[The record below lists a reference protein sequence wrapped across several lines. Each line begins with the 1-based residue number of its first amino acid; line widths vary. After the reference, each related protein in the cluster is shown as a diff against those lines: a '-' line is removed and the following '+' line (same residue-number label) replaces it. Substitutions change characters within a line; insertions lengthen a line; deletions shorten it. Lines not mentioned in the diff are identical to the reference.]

1 MNKQTAT
8 ILQFLGELAIPL
20 LGYFLWD
27 WSLLFILL
35 FYLIENL
42 FYSFFRIE
50 TIREI
55 KKLVLKKDQPRN
67 AKIVIHS
74 LLLWLFECVLVHVF
88 ILVIQP
94 NQSIFN
100 EWIHF
105 FMYEDLGVPQ
115 GIVLLPLL
123 YFASRMKMKQD
134 VLLFVRN
141 MKSTDELNRLT
152 VNFNTTW
159 IAIGILGI
167 LIGVNYFIQIQ
178 ELLNLSFVL
187 VILIVRSLKRN

>member
-20 LGYFLWD
+20 IGYFLWD

-55 KKLVLKKDQPRN
+55 NKLVLKKDQPRN
-67 AKIVIHS
+67 AKIIIHS
-74 LLLWLFECVLVHVF
+74 LLLWLFEFVLVHVF

-123 YFASRMKMKQD
+123 YFASRMRMKQD

-141 MKSTDELNRLT
+141 MKSTDELNQLT
-152 VNFNTTW
+152 VNFNATW
-159 IAIGILGI
+159 IAIGIWGI

>member
-55 KKLVLKKDQPRN
+55 NKLVLKKDQPRN

-141 MKSTDELNRLT
+141 MKSTDELNQLT
-152 VNFNTTW
+152 VNFNATW
-159 IAIGILGI
+159 IAIGIWGI

>member
-55 KKLVLKKDQPRN
+55 KKLVLKKDQSRN
-67 AKIVIHS
+67 AKIVIHT

-123 YFASRMKMKQD
+123 YFTSRMKMKQD

-141 MKSTDELNRLT
+141 MKSTDELNLLT

-167 LIGVNYFIQIQ
+167 LIGLNYFIQIQ

-187 VILIVRSLKRN
+187 VILIVRCLKRN

>member
-55 KKLVLKKDQPRN
+55 KKLVLKKDQSRN
-67 AKIVIHS
+67 AKIVIHT

-123 YFASRMKMKQD
+123 YFTSRMKMKQD

-167 LIGVNYFIQIQ
+167 LIGLNYFIQIQ

-187 VILIVRSLKRN
+187 VILIVRCLKRN

>member
-20 LGYFLWD
+20 LGYFIWD

-74 LLLWLFECVLVHVF
+74 LLLWIFECVLVHVF

-141 MKSTDELNRLT
+141 MKSTNELNQLT
-152 VNFNTTW
+152 VNFNATW
-159 IAIGILGI
+159 IAIGIWGI